1 MAEVNSDLG
10 LAARS
15 WNAAKIYGGSNFVSK
30 FGAVVESD
38 SLQSLAYYVENLKR
52 DRQIETSRIDPDIK
66 DDDRLLKY
74 NIVKITPIRN
84 LEQAESLTEM
94 YLIVDKHGHDIGL
107 YCPDAKNGP
116 KFILSE
122 KIQKGNEKIIE
133 KIIEKFA
140 GNGKEVLQE
149 NYSIN
154 SFEKLVE
161 KLSKGESID
170 LHSEEQAKDEIVRN
184 SVQGIN
190 SYQIEEQEDPE
201 EKKALNDIPADM
213 RAEVVEV
220 ARKRGIQIKEIL
232 IVNNPKQLAL
242 KLDDNRKNQISEY
255 GGPVILIRAK
265 ARKSR

>member
-1 MAEVNSDLG
+1 MAKDKSSFDLRG
-10 LAARS
+10 KA
-15 WNAAKIYGGSNFVSK
+15 WNTAKIYGGSN
-30 FGAVVESD
+30 AVKKYDAIIESD
-38 SLQSLAYYVENLKR
+38 SLKTLGEFVR
-52 DRQIETSRIDPDIK
+52 DPKKMIETRGIDFDEK
-66 DDDRLLKY
+66 ADDRLQKY
-74 NIVKITPIRN
+74 NVVKITPTKKLDEVEN
-84 LEQAESLTEM
+84 PLEM
-94 YLIVDKHGHDIGL
+94 YLITDEHGHDIGV
-107 YCPDAKNGP
+107 YEITEKGP
-116 KFILSE
+116 KFRLSE

-133 KIIEKFA
+133 KFT

-154 SFEKLVE
+154 NFEKLVE

-184 SVQGIN
+184 SGQGIN
-190 SYQIEEQEDPE
+190 SYQIEEQEE
-201 EKKALNDIPADM
+201 TKKKKALNDIPADM

-220 ARKRGIQIKEIL
+220 ALKRGIQIKEIL
-232 IVNNPKQLAL
+232 IVNNPKQLAS